1 MRLDIKHWQ
10 LLEAVAQ
17 YGSLG
22 NAANA
27 IGVSQSALSHR
38 LAEAERRL
46 GSAIFERDGRKLKAT
61 PAGQALLA
69 TAQAVLPDL
78 ARAEQDFER
87 TAANASHL
95 VRIGVDAYSAYH
107 WVPGFLCSLT
117 ERREKM
123 QIDFVAAATRDAENT
138 LLSGATDLLIS
149 PARIDN
155 PAFTSTPLMKDE
167 LVLVVHPQHPLAGHT
182 HIEAADLMNEDY
194 LTYSLDALPGF
205 EYERFI
211 RPAGIRLRHIQMV
224 EMTDA
229 IVELIAVN
237 LGVSILS
244 RWALSRPLS
253 QGLVVAV
260 PVTRN
265 GLPLTWYVVGRKS
278 DARNAAIRSMKAAL
292 LRWFETGTSE

>member
-10 LLEAVAQ
+10 LLEAVAR

-22 NAANA
+22 HAADA
-27 IGVSQSALSHR
+27 IGVTQSALSHR

-46 GSAIFERDGRKLKAT
+46 GSAIFERDGRKLKVT
-61 PAGQALLA
+61 PAGQALLN
-69 TAQAVLPDL
+69 TAQAVLPEL

-87 TAANASHL
+87 TAASASYL
-95 VRIGVDAYSAYH
+95 VRIGVSAYSAYH
-107 WVPGFLCSLT
+107 WVPGFLQSLPM
-117 ERREKM
+117 RREKL
-123 QIDFVAAATRDAENT
+123 QIDFVAAATQDAENT

-149 PARIDN
+149 PAKIEN
-155 PAFTSTPLMKDE
+155 PAFTCAPLMKDE
-167 LVLVVHPQHPLAGHT
+167 LVLITHPQHQLAAKPY
-182 HIEAADLMNEDY
+182 IEAEDLLDQDY

-229 IVELIAVN
+229 IVEMIAVD

-244 RWALSRPLS
+244 RWALSRPLN
-253 QGLVVAV
+253 QGVVTAV
-260 PVTRN
+260 PVTHKQ
-265 GLPLTWYVVGRKS
+265 LPLTWYVVARKS
-278 DARNAAIRSMKAAL
+278 DAKSAAIQMTKDAL
-292 LRWFETGTSE
+292 LRWFAEDT